1 MTLAFGLMSLLLSAL
16 LSVIVWA
23 VVSQYV
29 VSQREA
35 AAITEGELDRTL
47 VDEGL
52 MGGAGPVTSLLNG
65 LPTNAS
71 TTSLCFVSGRWY
83 ATSSRISPAS
93 LPAVLVSAV
102 TSGQESTQRL
112 EIDGQLFLAVGM
124 PLSPSQAGFF
134 EVYSLAEL
142 DQTLRTVSS
151 SLAVGAAATAIVG
164 AAFGRSA
171 TRLALRP
178 LTELNA
184 VAAAVAGGRLDARL
198 PTTRDPDLGPLAA
211 SFNRAVGELEHRVEA
226 DSRFAVDVS
235 HELRTPLTTMLNS
248 MQVIKNREASLPATV
263 REPLNLLADELERF
277 RTLVVDLVEMASHD
291 AGQGLVLEA
300 VDLADLVRRAADGA
314 AGRPVTEVGPNA
326 ASITMAADKR
336 RIERVVTNLVGNA
349 ESHGGGV
356 LAVRLLRR
364 GRRARIEVD
373 DAGPGVPED
382 RRTRVFDRFARGP
395 ASSGSASAGSAGLG
409 LGLAIVQR
417 HVALH
422 GGTVAVEDRPG
433 GGARFVV
440 ELPIT
445 DG

>member
-1 MTLAFGLMSLLLSAL
+1 MAFGLMSLMLSAL

-29 VSQREA
+29 VGQREA
-35 AAITEGELDRTL
+35 AAVSEGELDRTL
-47 VDEGL
+47 VEDGL
-52 MGGAGPVTSLLNG
+52 VGGTGSVTSLLNG
-65 LPTNAS
+65 LPTNDS
-71 TTSLCFVSGRWY
+71 TTSLCLVDGRWY
-83 ATSSRISPAS
+83 ATSSRVSPAS
-93 LPAVLVSAV
+93 LPTVLVSDV
-102 TSGQESTQRL
+102 TEGQESTQRL

-124 PLSPSQAGFF
+124 PLTPARAGFF
-134 EVYSLAEL
+134 EVFSLAEL
-142 DQTLRTVSS
+142 DQTLRTVST
-151 SLAVGAAATAIVG
+151 SLAVGAIATAIVG

-171 TRLALRP
+171 TRVALRP

-248 MQVIKNREASLPATV
+248 MQVIKHREASLPESV
-263 REPLNLLADELERF
+263 REPVDLLADELERF

-291 AGQGLVLEA
+291 AGQGLVLEE
-300 VDLADLVRRAADGA
+300 VDLADLVRRAADNA
-314 AGRPVTEVGPNA
+314 AGRPVTQVA
-326 ASITMAADKR
+326 SDASSITMSADKR
-336 RIERVVTNLVGNA
+336 RLERVVANLVGNA

-356 LAVRLLRR
+356 LAVRLTRR
-364 GRRARIEVD
+364 GSRARIEVD
-373 DAGPGVPED
+373 DAGPGVPEG
-382 RRTRVFDRFARGP
+382 RRTRIFDRFARGP
-395 ASSGSASAGSAGLG
+395 ATAGTGAAAPAGLG

-445 DG
+445 DA